1 MCLND
6 LIELLRKSDSFAEID
21 KYRDEIAELIPKV
34 IIMFDYDQ
42 EHYAHQ
48 YDLWEHSIMTV
59 LGLTDDID
67 DDMTFL
73 AALLHDIGKPDCRIY
88 AYEHGEMKTHF
99 PGHPKRSME
108 IVRDEIIPDLL
119 KKGEPLSE
127 KQIKMLLYYVEYHD
141 EVITL
146 KPECMQSHLN
156 IGVSLSE
163 FKNLMKLHV
172 SDAKAHNMVP
182 FVINRIDI
190 CGKLSGEYA
199 DRVYKELK
207 ESTKGED

>member
-6 LIELLRKSDSFAEID
+6 LIEFLRKSDSFEKID
-21 KYRDEIAELIPKV
+21 KYRNEVAELIPKV
-34 IIMFDYDQ
+34 KIMFDYDQ

-48 YDLWEHSIMTV
+48 YDLWKHSIMTV
-59 LGLTDDID
+59 LGLDENIE
-67 DDMTFL
+67 DDMIYL

-88 AYEHGEMKTHF
+88 AYEKGEMKTHY
-99 PGHPKRSME
+99 PGHPERSME

-127 KQIKMLLYYVEYHD
+127 KQIKILLYYVKYHD
-141 EVITL
+141 EVIT
-146 KPECMQSHLN
+146 PEPDCMRSHLN
-156 IGVSLSE
+156 SGVTLTE

-182 FVINRIDI
+182 FVINRIDV
-190 CGKLSGEYA
+190 CSKLSGEYA
-199 DRVYKELK
+199 DMIYNEIKN
-207 ESTKGED
+207 